1 MVEHGAS
8 QISER
13 KALSQQMAGRKNREQ
28 KVDKDAMKQEHDEY
42 GVVLYNAIQYLTR
55 VQEKADVEEMQ
66 ARQMRRSNAPVALHL
81 LVHPK
86 KAQDGS
92 ASQGP
97 PKSFK
102 TEVSASISLS
112 DLKNV
117 VKARCRLKSK
127 WFQLLWREP
136 GGSTIELNSSQEYSL
151 FTSTMWC
158 QQPWCLHV
166 RDEDSP
172 MDKAQLCPLML
183 YQQSKIIFD
192 AYDVGNDG
200 HIGKAELR
208 RMLIGLRLERYV
220 DVSELLIDRFLDGE
234 YERLNTD
241 GSESLSLAEFT
252 VYMTSMPKWQRTEL
266 LAEVI

>member
-1 MVEHGAS
+1 
-8 QISER
+8 
-13 KALSQQMAGRKNREQ
+13 
-28 KVDKDAMKQEHDEY
+28 
-42 GVVLYNAIQYLTR
+42 
-55 VQEKADVEEMQ
+55 
-66 ARQMRRSNAPVALHL
+66 
-81 LVHPK
+81 
-86 KAQDGS
+86 
-92 ASQGP
+92 
-97 PKSFK
+97 
-102 TEVSASISLS
+102 
-112 DLKNV
+112 
-117 VKARCRLKSK
+117 
-127 WFQLLWREP
+127 
-136 GGSTIELNSSQEYSL
+136 
-151 FTSTMWC
+151 
-158 QQPWCLHV
+158 
-166 RDEDSP
+166 
-172 MDKAQLCPLML
+172 ML